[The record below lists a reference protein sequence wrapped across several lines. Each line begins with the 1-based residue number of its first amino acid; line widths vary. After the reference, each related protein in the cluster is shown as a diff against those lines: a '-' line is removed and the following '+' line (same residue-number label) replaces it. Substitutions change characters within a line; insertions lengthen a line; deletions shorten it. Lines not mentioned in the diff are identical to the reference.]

1 MVISVWEGEGRARAG
16 TGDNKLP
23 NVFSLSLSSYMDW
36 HTPAIAIYMCVI
48 FILFLMGKKRG
59 IGADDRSAGS
69 LSGFPVIS
77 LRIISL

>member
-1 MVISVWEGEGRARAG
+1 MVISVWEGEGRAGAG

-23 NVFSLSLSSYMDW
+23 NVFSLSSYMDW
-36 HTPAIAIYMCVI
+36 HTPAIAIHVRHLHRRT
-48 FILFLMGKKRG
+48 ILNGDEGG

-69 LSGFPVIS
+69 FSGFPVIS